1 MVKTRLFAYERSK
14 VMKNKN
20 QKNEVVETKVT
31 EEIGTDVAVVEKK
44 SFFGKVKKT
53 VLPSKEDSTL
63 VKVGKVT
70 GIVGVVGGVAYGAYK
85 LASAVFGGS
94 DSEAEDDS
102 FQDEDDSFQDDDD
115 FIDAMEAAEV
125 LDNEGSEDSETE
137 AENVEA

>member
-1 MVKTRLFAYERSK
+1 
-14 VMKNKN
+14 MKNKN

-63 VKVGKVT
+63 VKAGKVT
-70 GIVGVVGGVAYGAYK
+70 GIIGVVGGLVYGGYK
-85 LASAVFGGS
+85 LASAAFGGS
-94 DSEAEDDS
+94 DSEAEGEYYE
-102 FQDEDDSFQDDDD
+102 DEDGSFQDDDD
-115 FIDAMEAAEV
+115 FIEAMKEAEV